1 MSAAQA
7 VRRPRIQQART
18 HDYLYDPIYTLSS
31 ERDHGRATFKAN
43 TTVERVGRV
52 PQFNTMFSSLRHFP
66 RFNVRL
72 DPTDPVPR
80 FVSRQWRG
88 YADQAKEALVR
99 YKTFNYAPDLKIPA
113 VHHANA
119 DVGGQNRYKYFRRPI
134 IPFLQQVPPEFV
146 MDNSLARMG
155 GQTDQVIQE
164 RAPTPLHRTIEIQT
178 DYRESETQTDPY
190 TPEYVV
196 RPGSQPELLTLAT
209 LSFGHGL
216 PAGLAE
222 VEMIERARAKREW
235 EATLPPLSDVTQ
247 LEKRKQMMDEM
258 ERKEWTLR
266 EQEIEKLQE
275 ARLQLLQKILKER
288 EENHAKLSAKRLD
301 KLWAKKQQERERKVA
316 WIRKEHV
323 KSIRKLT
330 EKRRNVEGKL
340 ERRDIT
346 KDYSAFASEA
356 YAPRTRHGVFLDKG
370 SEQYTVKSKYITTYQ
385 GLLELENSLPDFVT
399 QPRVIAPKP
408 KSSGKAGFIKRQ
420 QRRQNELNEIYKG
433 IKDQKNK
440 GVESPK
446 PLKFLQKIEK
456 PIPRPP
462 TPSVEVPDLIE
473 EERELAIIFL
483 QQVIRGRATQNM
495 MFEGKEK
502 RQELINELRSTHALQ
517 EAEQQIKKQDRQA
530 TLNIQRQR
538 QVHDHRES
546 FIDEAMSKLEGAAL
560 GDMLDFLS
568 KELVRLQEERRIH
581 AFAMLAE
588 RRRRVREAEE
598 SGRRQVEE
606 RRRREE
612 DEIFK
617 QLVKVHQNTV
627 DTYLEDIILT
637 SLDKTADD
645 QARMEVQERAEQV
658 NEMAYLSEQRGEQRE
673 TVAELVQMFLLPEV
687 QKITIR
693 EKVKQEQRKHLLAAH
708 GTIHKEAESVIG
720 LHSKPLRAPS
730 TDEKPPSRPTSASKT
745 ARKTPSP
752 TGQKVS
758 SRPPSGSGIGQGSS
772 KGSRPSSGR
781 KGSAGGS
788 QKGSRAGSPKVKK
801 SPSSS
806 PAPPSSPQQDSKPTM
821 ESQEPTQAPPSSS
834 PAPPADDRVPQAD
847 DQAPPV
853 DAPLDT
859 SDQPQAPASSE
870 EAPMEGVSEQSQEP
884 TSSVAPPEGM
894 PDQQQAPIEGEGT
907 PAEAAQQG
915 EAPSEMQQ
923 DSNEGGTTGTEQ
935 KQEPDTNEDQAGV
948 PTETPAAPE
957 EDTVQA
963 PEAPAQGEGTA
974 EPAAVPVEEAAKPPS
989 EDQQGS
995 KEGEEVQAEVRQKT
1009 DSATQG
1015 ER

>member
-31 ERDHGRATFKAN
+31 ERDHGRATFRAN

-88 YADQAKEALVR
+88 YADQGREALVR
-99 YKTFNYAPDLKIPA
+99 YKTFNYAPDLKVPT
-113 VHHANA
+113 VHHPEAQ
-119 DVGGQNRYKYFRRPI
+119 VGGQNRYKYFRRPI

-146 MDNSLARMG
+146 MDNSLAHMG
-155 GQTDQVIQE
+155 GQSDQVMQE
-164 RAPTPLHRTIEIQT
+164 RAPTPLHRTVEIQT

-247 LEKRKQMMDEM
+247 LEKRKRMMDEM

-266 EQEIEKLQE
+266 EEEIEKLQE

-330 EKRRNVEGKL
+330 VKRRNVEGKL

-408 KSSGKAGFIKRQ
+408 KSSGKAGFIKRE

-440 GVESPK
+440 GVEPPK

-462 TPSVEVPDLIE
+462 TPSVEVPDLVE
-473 EERELAIIFL
+473 EERELAIVFL
-483 QQVIRGRATQNM
+483 QQVIRGRAIQNM

-517 EAEQQIKKQDRQA
+517 EAEQSIKKQDRQA

-538 QVHDHRES
+538 QVHDHRVRPIS
-546 FIDEAMSKLEGAAL
+546 ISTIYTCLATFKRSLEVEPVLGPRQAARVGTQINNITRKSIYGA
-560 GDMLDFLS
+560 
-568 KELVRLQEERRIH
+568 
-581 AFAMLAE
+581 
-588 RRRRVREAEE
+588 
-598 SGRRQVEE
+598 
-606 RRRREE
+606 
-612 DEIFK
+612 
-617 QLVKVHQNTV
+617 KVNLTFNT
-627 DTYLEDIILT
+627 
-637 SLDKTADD
+637 
-645 QARMEVQERAEQV
+645 
-658 NEMAYLSEQRGEQRE
+658 
-673 TVAELVQMFLLPEV
+673 
-687 QKITIR
+687 
-693 EKVKQEQRKHLLAAH
+693 
-708 GTIHKEAESVIG
+708 
-720 LHSKPLRAPS
+720 
-730 TDEKPPSRPTSASKT
+730 
-745 ARKTPSP
+745 
-752 TGQKVS
+752 
-758 SRPPSGSGIGQGSS
+758 
-772 KGSRPSSGR
+772 
-781 KGSAGGS
+781 
-788 QKGSRAGSPKVKK
+788 
-801 SPSSS
+801 
-806 PAPPSSPQQDSKPTM
+806 
-821 ESQEPTQAPPSSS
+821 
-834 PAPPADDRVPQAD
+834 
-847 DQAPPV
+847 
-853 DAPLDT
+853 
-859 SDQPQAPASSE
+859 
-870 EAPMEGVSEQSQEP
+870 
-884 TSSVAPPEGM
+884 
-894 PDQQQAPIEGEGT
+894 
-907 PAEAAQQG
+907 
-915 EAPSEMQQ
+915 
-923 DSNEGGTTGTEQ
+923 TT
-935 KQEPDTNEDQAGV
+935 
-948 PTETPAAPE
+948 
-957 EDTVQA
+957 
-963 PEAPAQGEGTA
+963 
-974 EPAAVPVEEAAKPPS
+974 
-989 EDQQGS
+989 
-995 KEGEEVQAEVRQKT
+995 
-1009 DSATQG
+1009 
-1015 ER
+1015 